1 MTDYISLATL
11 TWLGILF
18 CISQSAMFSGLNLA
32 LLGISRLRL
41 EVESSTGNADAT
53 RILSLRKDSNFLLT
67 TVLWGNVAINV
78 LLTLLSESVLTGIGA
93 FFFST
98 VLITFLGEIFPQ
110 AYFSR
115 HAMQVGAMLSPVLR
129 FYQFLLY
136 PVAKPT
142 AKLLD
147 LWLGK
152 EGVQYFEERDLRQL
166 IKKHIAAQDT
176 DVDRLEGIG
185 ALNFLALDD
194 LLVSEEGEIVDP
206 NSIIQLVTENNE
218 ILFPSFKSVAD
229 DPFLQQL
236 NLSGKKW
243 IIITDQ
249 NNVPQMVLNANAFLR
264 AVLFNPQKQITPRAY
279 CHKPIIVTDLNLLLG
294 EVLSHLRVD
303 SMTYTDDVIDQD
315 LILIW
320 SDQKRVITGA
330 DILGRLLRGIA
341 LRHSAPS
348 RS

>member
-1 MTDYISLATL
+1 MTDYISLIAL

-41 EVESSTGNADAT
+41 EVESSTGNPAAAK
-53 RILSLRKDSNFLLT
+53 ILALRKDSNFLLT

-78 LLTLLSESVLTGIGA
+78 LLTLLSESVLAGVGA

-98 VLITFLGEIFPQ
+98 ILITFLGEIIPQ

-115 HAMQVGAMLSPVLR
+115 HAMQVGALLTPVLR

-142 AKLLD
+142 AKVLD

-152 EGVQYFEERDLRQL
+152 EGVTYFEERDLRQL
-166 IKKHIAAQDT
+166 IKKHIVASDT

-194 LLVSEEGEIVDP
+194 LLVSEEGEVVDP
-206 NSIIQLVTENNE
+206 DSIIQLTTKNHE
-218 ILFPSFKSVAD
+218 IVFPSYQSTAD
-229 DPFLQQL
+229 DPFLQKL

-243 IIITDQ
+243 VIITDQ
-249 NNVPQMVLNANAFLR
+249 KNSPKLVLNANAFLR
-264 AVLFNPQKQITPRAY
+264 AVLFNKQIQVEPHRY
-279 CHKPIIVTDLNLLLG
+279 CHKPIVVTDSNLLLG
-294 EVLSHLRVD
+294 EVLSHLRVY
-303 SMTYTDDVIDQD
+303 SATYTDDVIDQD

-341 LRHSAPS
+341 LRHSATVPG
-348 RS
+348 